1 MPNVADHFPVLQQS
15 ILETLQ
21 MVLAAGLISFFL
33 GVLLGTVLTVTR
45 RNGILPNPAVYQVL
59 DKLIN
64 LFRSIPFIV
73 LPFCL
78 LPLTRLLVGTAIG
91 VQGAIVPLVF
101 GTTPFFARQ
110 IEASLWEI
118 SSAWSKLRRPWATTI
133 LRSSSMS
140 TGGKALPGIARGT
153 TITLISLIG
162 LTAMAGAVGAGGLGN
177 YAYIYGQQRNRMD
190 IIYVYRGDSGPDGLC
205 YPDHWQYHCKT
216 QYALTKQHI
225 TNQEDF
231 FYESYFLCFY
241 RPFY

>member
-1 MPNVADHFPVLQQS
+1 MQEWLETYLPNVADSFPVLQQS

-64 LFRSIPFIV
+64 LFRSIPFII
-73 LPFCL
+73 LLFCL

-110 IEASLWEI
+110 IEASLWEVDPGLVEAAQAMGNSNFEI
-118 SSAWSKLRRPWATTI
+118 I
-133 LRSSSMS
+133 LHVFWRESI
-140 TGGKALPGIARGT
+140 AGIARGT

-190 IIYVYRGDSGPDGLC
+190 IIYVTVVILVLMVSVIQIIGNTIAKRNT
-205 YPDHWQYHCKT
+205 H
-216 QYALTKQHI
+216 
-225 TNQEDF
+225 
-231 FYESYFLCFY
+231 
-241 RPFY
+241 

>member
-1 MPNVADHFPVLQQS
+1 MQEWLETCLPNVADSFPVLQQS

-45 RNGILPNPAVYQVL
+45 QNGILPNPAVYQVL

-64 LFRSIPFIV
+64 LFRSIPFII
-73 LPFCL
+73 LLFCL

-91 VQGAIVPLVF
+91 VRGAIVPLVF

-110 IEASLWEI
+110 IEASLWEVDPGLVEAAQAMGNSDFEI
-118 SSAWSKLRRPWATTI
+118 I
-133 LRSSSMS
+133 LHVYWRES
-140 TGGKALPGIARGT
+140 IAG
-153 TITLISLIG
+153 ISLIG

-190 IIYVYRGDSGPDGLC
+190 IIYVTVVILVLMVSVIQIIGNTIAKRNT
-205 YPDHWQYHCKT
+205 H
-216 QYALTKQHI
+216 
-225 TNQEDF
+225 
-231 FYESYFLCFY
+231 
-241 RPFY
+241 